1 MDLGVKDSSVFISGG
16 GEGIGKKVAL
26 MLAEEGANIA
36 VADIDYPKAEYT
48 ANEVRQLGVRALSFQ
63 LDVRSQDQVNEVI
76 QKTLDE
82 FGKIDIL
89 VNVPGRG
96 ERKSFLETTREDWD
110 FCIHLNLYG
119 PLNCVR
125 AVINHMVERKRG
137 KIVTVISDA
146 AKVGEAKNC
155 VYAAAKAGVVA
166 FTKSL
171 AREVGRY
178 GINVN
183 CVSLGATNT
192 PSGIRSRADFIRMA
206 GGKMTEEEFLAKV
219 VKAYPLGRLGEVEEA
234 ANAIC
239 FLVSDRAAF
248 ITGQTLSVSGGYT
261 MVC

>member
-1 MDLGVKDSSVFISGG
+1 MDLGVKGSSVFISGG

-26 MLAEEGANIA
+26 MLAEEEADIA
-36 VADIDYPKAEYT
+36 VADIDYPKAEST
-48 ANEVRQLGVRALSFQ
+48 ANEVKQLGARALSFQ
-63 LDVRSQDQVNEVI
+63 LDVTNQDQVNEVI

-82 FGKIDIL
+82 FKKIDIL

-96 ERKSFLETTREDWD
+96 ERKSFLETTRDDWD
-110 FCIHLNLYG
+110 FSVHLNLYG
-119 PLNCVR
+119 PLNCTR
-125 AVINHMVERKRG
+125 AVINHMVEQKRG
-137 KIVTVISDA
+137 KIATVISDA
-146 AKVGEAKNC
+146 AKVGEPRNC

-171 AREVGRY
+171 AQEVGRY

-183 CVSLGATNT
+183 CISLGATNT
-192 PSGIRSRADFIRMA
+192 PGGIRSRADFIKMA

-219 VKAYPLGRLGEVEEA
+219 VKAYPLGRLGEVEDA

-248 ITGQTLSVSGGYT
+248 ITGQTLSVSGGYS
-261 MVC
+261 MVS